1 MPYTGN
7 VCDGF
12 AVAMTGLNDLE
23 ENIRLDQECRG
34 MVPQI
39 VKAMGLRPCSLA
51 KSSPCLYENIAV
63 QQPAGGR
70 SKHKDLPL

>member
-23 ENIRLDQECRG
+23 ENIRLDQGCRV

-39 VKAMGLRPCSLA
+39 VKAMGLRPCSLQSRRHVFMRISR
-51 KSSPCLYENIAV
+51 SSNP
-63 QQPAGGR
+63 PAGEANT
-70 SKHKDLPL
+70 KTCPW